1 MNMIGNEEKYEL
13 ILNKIEMNEKMK
25 IEIMGAKI
33 YNLENKVKELIQ
45 EKNEMENKIN
55 DLSNEN

>member
-1 MNMIGNEEKYEL
+1 
-13 ILNKIEMNEKMK
+13 MK

-45 EKNEMENKIN
+45 EKDEMKNKIN
-55 DLSNEN
+55 DLKKIN